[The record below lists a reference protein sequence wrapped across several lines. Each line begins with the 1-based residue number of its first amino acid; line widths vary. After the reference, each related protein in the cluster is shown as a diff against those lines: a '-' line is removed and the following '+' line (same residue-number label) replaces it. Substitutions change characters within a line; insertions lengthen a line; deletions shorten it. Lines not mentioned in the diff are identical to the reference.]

1 MANIFILFFGL
12 GEWIES
18 NPGVTVVVV
27 MAVLGAVVGY
37 AELRYSVSILRKEHT
52 QTMSDLYNHTGNQD
66 AHVNQLYIG
75 TLKERIGKL
84 ETGVEA
90 FRDEMAEEF
99 KAVRKD
105 VNDGHQKI
113 RDQIDNK
120 FDALAARMGPKR

>member
-75 TLKERIGKL
+75 TLNQRIGKL

-90 FRDEMAEEF
+90 FRDDMAEEF